1 MRLFVSRVCGPLS
14 VAASVL
20 ALTVPAA
27 GQSSSNAGT
36 TATSP
41 SAQTP
46 PPSQKKPPPSDKPA
60 QPAATPE
67 PPAEDTRSLFEPR
80 WNMFQLSGRVSSV
93 SGDPARWQRYQDIRD
108 GLLFTEGRVLHET
121 PDWNGT
127 LGVDNVG
134 WRDQRYFG
142 SYERIGFLKI
152 NGLWDE
158 IPQFYSVDTRTAFTE
173 AEDGVLLLDDNAQ
186 RAASHNA
193 YLSISPQ
200 FDLRERRAIGTFRV
214 SATPTVNVDVTGG
227 FTTTKHSG
235 ELPWGASFGFSNDN
249 EVALPYRSRTNDMDV
264 GLQWTNT
271 QAMFRAAYNGSWFNN
286 QADTLTWDNPLVL
299 TDSAIIDGESDPGHG
314 RMALWPSN
322 SLQSLSAGGYVKL
335 ARRTQ
340 LTGSLAFGWAN
351 NDEALLPF
359 TINSALPQL
368 TLPRAT
374 ADASATTVA
383 TNISLVSRPIENW
396 RFSTRFRR
404 YDYSNGMP
412 DTPIGDIISY
422 DTQVGEST
430 TGGPLQYAHAR
441 NTFDADATWT
451 GFQLVAFTAEYAN
464 NHNTYDFR
472 IFESTNENVL
482 QLKADSAGF
491 GWMNFRARYEYGN
504 RSGSGLDEA
513 SLIQIHEQPAMR
525 HYDVANRTRNRF
537 VGQVD
542 VVPNEALTFSL
553 SGGVGTDEFGDSYFG
568 LQDAGFRNV
577 TLSADYSA
585 PNGLGVGGS
594 YDYERY
600 SGLARSRSASS
611 NEAEKN
617 DPNRDWTVDSRERV
631 HYFSIYAYP
640 PRIGANTEM
649 RVAYEYAHARGNIF
663 YEVGPALAQPS
674 QLPETFNKLQDFRLD
689 VRHRLSQRL
698 VGTLS
703 YVYEPSRI
711 FDFAFDPSVIDSI
724 VQPSSLVLGYTYRPY
739 TTHSFV
745 FGILYYW

>member
-1 MRLFVSRVCGPLS
+1 MRLFLSRVCGPLT

-20 ALTVPAA
+20 ALPVPGAA
-27 GQSSSNAGT
+27 QTS
-36 TATSP
+36 ATSGTAATAP
-41 SAQTP
+41 NTQTS
-46 PPSQKKPPPSDKPA
+46 PPSQTKPPPSPPAA
-60 QPAATPE
+60 QPAAPD
-67 PPAEDTRSLFEPR
+67 PLAEDSRSLFAPR

-93 SGDPARWQRYQDIRD
+93 SGDPARWQRYQDLRD
-108 GLLFTEGRVLHET
+108 GLLFTEGRLLRET
-121 PDWNGT
+121 PDWNGAV
-127 LGVDNVG
+127 GADHVG

-142 SYERIGFLKI
+142 SYERVGLLKI

-158 IPQFYSVDTRTAFTE
+158 IPQFYSVDTQTAFTE
-173 AEDGVLLLDDNAQ
+173 TGDGVLVLDDNAQ
-186 RAASHNA
+186 RAASHSA

-214 SATPTVNVDVTGG
+214 SATPTVNFDVTGG

-249 EVALPYRSRTNDMDV
+249 EVALPYRSRTNDVDV
-264 GLQWTNT
+264 GLEWTNSRS
-271 QAMFRAAYNGSWFNN
+271 MFRAAYSGSWFDN
-286 QADTLTWDNPLVL
+286 QADTLVWDNPLVL
-299 TDSAIIDGESDPGHG
+299 TDSTSAPGHG

-322 SLQSLSAGGYVKL
+322 SLQTLSAAGYTKF

-351 NDEALLPF
+351 NDEPLLPF

-383 TNISLVSRPIENW
+383 TTISLVSRPEDDW

-404 YDYSNGMP
+404 YDYNNDLP

-422 DTQVGEST
+422 DTSVGEST
-430 TGGPLQYAHAR
+430 TGGPQQYAHAR

-451 GFQLVAFTAEYAN
+451 GLGPVALTVAYTN
-464 NHNTYDFR
+464 NYNSYDFR
-472 IFESTNENVL
+472 IFESTNEHLL

-491 GWMNFRARYEYGN
+491 GWMNFRARYEYGD

-513 SLIQIHEQPAMR
+513 SLIQIGEQPALR

-537 VGQVD
+537 VGQLD
-542 VVPNEALTFSL
+542 VVPNEALTLSV
-553 SGGVGTDEFGDSYFG
+553 SGGVGSDEFEESYFG

-577 TLSADYSA
+577 TISADYTTA
-585 PNGLGVGGS
+585 NGLGVGGS

-600 SGLARSRSASS
+600 TGLQRSRSASS
-611 NEAEKN
+611 GQEL
-617 DPNRDWTVDSRERV
+617 DPNRDWTVDSKERV
-631 HYFSIYAYP
+631 HYFSIYASP
-640 PRIGANTEM
+640 PRIGGNTEV
-649 RVAYEYAHARGNIF
+649 RLAYEYAHARGNFF
-663 YEVGPALAQPS
+663 YEVGPALPPPS

-689 VRHRLSQRL
+689 VRHRLTRRL
-698 VGTLS
+698 VATLS

-711 FDFAFDPSVIDSI
+711 FDFAFDPSVINSI

-739 TTHSFV
+739 TTHSAV
-745 FGILYYW
+745 FGVLYYW